1 MKRCRKTMFPSA
13 PPGFVRAVPDHPWA
27 VTSGAY
33 TLWSMFAQTSPM
45 PAHVSD
51 EQAISGRKRDG
62 AYHEPQSE
70 SSSSSSE
77 AGSSCFFGV
86 DGLSE
91 QVLANSRCVHSR
103 RSRVRVGADASRV
116 VDDELAQYEID
127 GCGAAK
133 LEEPALHQTL
143 ESACAERIENL
154 LGHGIRP
161 TLAHA
166 ARLGGLQAAS
176 SSATSHTVGNAVRV
190 LMDHEI
196 IFDGTITFGLANDSA
211 IRVTRD
217 RTRWAYG
224 GEIPQ
229 EHPHVTRL
237 ATALCQKFPSTNSK
251 SDGRTRGESRSRRC
265 RYLQGPA
272 RSP

>member
-1 MKRCRKTMFPSA
+1 MLPSV
-13 PPGFVRAVPDHPWA
+13 PPGFVRAVADHPWA
-27 VTSGAY
+27 VTSAAY
-33 TLWSMFAQTSPM
+33 TLWSMLAQTSPM
-45 PAHVSD
+45 PARVSD
-51 EQAISGRKRDG
+51 EQSISGRKRDG
-62 AYHEPQSE
+62 AYREPQSE

-77 AGSSCFFGV
+77 AGSSCCFGV
-86 DGLSE
+86 DVLRD

-103 RSRVRVGADASRV
+103 RSRVRVGADPSRV
-116 VDDELAQYEID
+116 VDDELVRYEID
-127 GCGAAK
+127 GCGASK
-133 LEEPALHQTL
+133 LEEPALHQSL

-161 TLAHA
+161 TLTHA

-176 SSATSHTVGNAVRV
+176 SSATSHSVGNAVRV
-190 LMDHEI
+190 LVDHDI
-196 IFDGTITFGLANDSA
+196 IFDGAITSGLGNDSA
-211 IRVTRD
+211 IRAARD
-217 RTRWAYG
+217 RTQWTYG

-237 ATALCQKFPSTNSK
+237 TTVSCQKCSSTNSK